1 MLEPR
6 LGRPPML
13 AKTRPYLLLGLFLAL
28 SLACLPLAAQVQGSP
43 SPYTPVG
50 IAGNPASSGRDGLAS
65 LGPNGFANA
74 AQPFLGNCCAIPFLT
89 PQQVPSEIRPPFAP
103 EYRHHR
109 RDDDSLYPVAVPV
122 YIPYAIG
129 YEPDE
134 NEGAPEETAAGESTF
149 AYGPGQVASNRSGP
163 ANDDANSVPPADDEE
178 PAVAE
183 QPAEPVVP
191 QPATVLVYKDGHHA
205 AVVNYAILGDAL
217 FDFDEEHTRKILLAD
232 LDLAATEK
240 ANDAAGVDFKLPASA
255 MGKTP

>member
-1 MLEPR
+1 
-6 LGRPPML
+6 ML
-13 AKTRPYLLLGLFLAL
+13 AKTRPYLQLGLFLTL

-50 IAGNPASSGRDGLAS
+50 IAGNPASSGRAGLAS

-109 RDDDSLYPVAVPV
+109 SDDDSLYPVAVPV

-134 NEGAPEETAAGESTF
+134 NEGTPEETAAGEPTF

-163 ANDDANSVPPADDEE
+163 ASDDAYSGPPADEDQ
-178 PAVAE
+178 AQA
-183 QPAEPVVP
+183 AEPPEPVTP

-217 FDFDEEHTRKILLAD
+217 FDFDDEHTRKVQLAD

-255 MGKTP
+255 MGNAP